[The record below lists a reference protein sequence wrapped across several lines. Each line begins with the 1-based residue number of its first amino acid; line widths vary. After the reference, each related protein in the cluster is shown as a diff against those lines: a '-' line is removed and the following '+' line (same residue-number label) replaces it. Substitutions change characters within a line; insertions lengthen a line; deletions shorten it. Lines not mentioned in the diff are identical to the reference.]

1 VKMDEPNFESLL
13 SEFDLRDMAGFTRN
27 FVEDLRSALT
37 TELDLEED
45 TDWSGVICLG
55 MGGSGAGGLFLKAL
69 SDDSGGL
76 PFVVWTDYG
85 VPSWWGPEWLVIA
98 TSYSG
103 NTEETLDGV
112 REVISAGGT
121 VVGICSGGELED
133 AISQSEG
140 SVCLNVPPGQ
150 MPRSAFGHIF
160 GTQLSACW
168 ALGILPK
175 PNPSEIEEMLGR
187 LSKASSESDL
197 STNSGMAATLSRSL
211 VGKEIGIVAPTCL
224 GAAAYRFT
232 CQLNENS
239 AKFAGATDIPEMNH
253 NEIVAWTSKSPHD
266 RALLVLSSKDL
277 HFRTNS
283 RIEWMLAEIEAKPTW
298 VIDCE
303 GRSLLERLLY
313 AAHVTDWV
321 SIGLALLTGEDPSD
335 MPAIDS
341 LKSHLSSLQ

>member
-1 VKMDEPNFESLL
+1 MSEPDFKELL
-13 SEFDLRDMAGFTRN
+13 SGLDPRDMAGFTRK
-27 FVEDLRSALT
+27 FVNDLQASMS
-37 TELDLEED
+37 TELGLAED
-45 TDWSGVICLG
+45 SDWNGVLCLG

-133 AISQSEG
+133 ILSQTDD
-140 SVCLNVPPGQ
+140 SVCLIVPPGQ

-168 ALGILPK
+168 ELGILSR
-175 PNPSEIEEMLGR
+175 PSPEAVSAMLGR
-187 LSKASSESDL
+187 LSQVSAESDL

-211 VGKEIGIVAPTCL
+211 VGSEIGIVAPTCL
-224 GAAAYRFT
+224 GPAAYRFS

-239 AKFAGATDIPEMNH
+239 AMFAGATEVPEMNH
-253 NEIVAWTSKSPHD
+253 NEIVAWTSKSATN
-266 RALLVLSSKDL
+266 RALLLLSCEDL
-277 HFRTNS
+277 HPRTS
-283 RIEWMLAEIEAKPTW
+283 ARIEWLLEEIESFPSW
-298 VIDCE
+298 VIECE
-303 GRSLLERLLY
+303 GESLLERLLY

-321 SIGLALLTGEDPSD
+321 SIGLAVLTGEDPSE
-335 MPAIDS
+335 MPAIES
-341 LKSHLSSLQ
+341 LKAHLTSIQ